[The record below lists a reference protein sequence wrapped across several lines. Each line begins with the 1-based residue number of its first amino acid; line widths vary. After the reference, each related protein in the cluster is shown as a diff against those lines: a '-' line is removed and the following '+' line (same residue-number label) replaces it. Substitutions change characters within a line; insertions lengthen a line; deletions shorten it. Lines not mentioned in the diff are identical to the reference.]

1 MERSTM
7 RKFLI
12 VSASFA
18 ALTVAPSLGFSA
30 EIVVEP
36 EVQTW
41 IMQQSAPSVT
51 FQGDITV
58 GAVLPGTVQVIEVP
72 KFKKYSFVV
81 LNNKKVLI
89 DASTHKVIAVY

>member
-1 MERSTM
+1 M

-18 ALTVAPSLGFSA
+18 ALTVAPSLGFAA
-30 EIVVEP
+30 EVTVEP

-41 IMQQSAPSVT
+41 ITQQSAPSVT
-51 FQGDITV
+51 FQGDVTV
-58 GAVLPGTVQVIEVP
+58 GTVLPESVHITEVP

-81 LNNKKVLI
+81 LNNKKVVV
-89 DASTHKVIAVY
+89 DASTRKVIAVY

>member
-1 MERSTM
+1 M

-30 EIVVEP
+30 EVVIEP

-41 IMQQSAPSVT
+41 ITEQSAPSVT

-58 GAVLPGTVQVIEVP
+58 GTVIPDTVKVIEVP
-72 KFKKYSFVV
+72 
-81 LNNKKVLI
+81 
-89 DASTHKVIAVY
+89 

>member
-1 MERSTM
+1 M

-58 GAVLPGTVQVIEVP
+58 GAVLPGTVHVIEVP

>member
-1 MERSTM
+1 M

-30 EIVVEP
+30 EVVIEP

-41 IMQQSAPSVT
+41 ITEQSAPSVT

-58 GAVLPGTVQVIEVP
+58 GAVIPDTVKVIEIP

-81 LNNKKVLI
+81 LNNKKVLV

>member
-1 MERSTM
+1 M
-7 RKFLI
+7 RKFMI
-12 VSASFA
+12 ASAAFA
-18 ALTVAPSLGFSA
+18 ALTIAPSLGFSA
-30 EIVVEP
+30 EVTIEP

-41 IMQQSAPSVT
+41 ITQQSGPSVT
-51 FQGDITV
+51 FQGDIAVGTTLPDTV
-58 GAVLPGTVQVIEVP
+58 KVVEVP